1 LLLCLARLPEPR
13 GGRDRERI
21 TDEVTADEVSPTLGG
36 VLEMEQTSCGK
47 KSERERGNWK
57 EAVAY
62 RYGRSREKKKE
73 KKEGKR
79 KEKKGKRK
87 KRGKLGNRLLLKKL

>member
-36 VLEMEQTSCGK
+36 VLEMEQTGK
-47 KSERERGNWK
+47 KPSRTDTEG
-57 EAVAY
+57 A
-62 RYGRSREKKKE
+62 GRKRKKKKKE
-73 KKEGKR
+73 RGKKKR
-79 KEKKGKRK
+79 EKGKREE
-87 KRGKLGNRLLLKKL
+87 N

>member
-1 LLLCLARLPEPR
+1 LLLCLAHLPEPR

-79 KEKKGKRK
+79 KEKKGKKEKERK
-87 KRGKLGNRLLLKKL
+87 IRK

>member
-73 KKEGKR
+73 KKRR
-79 KEKKGKRK
+79 KEERKKREKGKREE
-87 KRGKLGNRLLLKKL
+87 N

>member
-47 KSERERGNWK
+47 KSERERGNWE

-73 KKEGKR
+73 KKRR
-79 KEKKGKRK
+79 KEERKKREKGKREE
-87 KRGKLGNRLLLKKL
+87 N